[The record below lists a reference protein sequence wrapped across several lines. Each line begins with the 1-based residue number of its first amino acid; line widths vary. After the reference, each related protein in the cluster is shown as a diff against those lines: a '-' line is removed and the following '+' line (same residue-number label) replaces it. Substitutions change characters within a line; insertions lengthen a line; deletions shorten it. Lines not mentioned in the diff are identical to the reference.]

1 MIHHH
6 GKYRIARGTLA
17 RHSSGRL
24 DSRDAN
30 QPSEYA
36 NPNVAARPCDPAT
49 ERPRP
54 PRAPLS
60 RGSARWKPA
69 TRRPC
74 LRSPQGPRLTRPR
87 VDTCELD
94 SCLRSCSILQRTFLS
109 LSPDQVPLPIVRHP
123 GFLSSSGERPP
134 HARVDPYLSIPS
146 VPAGGPLFVIVANG
160 VELTCRQNKMEE
172 SVSGAP
178 MQEIQGQYGGQQ
190 EEQEPVK
197 HLWEQK
203 KCSLAI

>member
-36 NPNVAARPCDPAT
+36 NPNVATRPCDPAT

-74 LRSPQGPRLTRPR
+74 LRSPQGRRLTRPR

-123 GFLSSSGERPP
+123 WFSFQFGRTSTPRSRRPVLVHSVGACRRTSFCHRSQRCRTNVSSKQDGRVCIRGADARDSRSVWRPTRRTR
-134 HARVDPYLSIPS
+134 AS
-146 VPAGGPLFVIVANG
+146 
-160 VELTCRQNKMEE
+160 
-172 SVSGAP
+172 
-178 MQEIQGQYGGQQ
+178 
-190 EEQEPVK
+190 
-197 HLWEQK
+197 
-203 KCSLAI
+203 